1 VQSQAGQ
8 ANAEPST
15 DRQSALRWVVLGTKP
30 EGRSILREALNRIGV
45 RMPSLVAAPSS
56 TSLEHADAVLIDG
69 ESYGKALP
77 WVVECAL
84 AATRAPI
91 LIVGGS
97 GELVQSGSPR
107 VFVTHA
113 DGVPGEVTR
122 LLHDIVTHL
131 IASS

>member
-1 VQSQAGQ
+1 MEPQASQAHE
-8 ANAEPST
+8 APST
-15 DRQSALRWVVLGTKP
+15 DRQSALRYVVLGTKP
-30 EGRSILREALNRIGV
+30 EGRSNLSEALSRIGV
-45 RMPSLVAAPSS
+45 RMPRLVADPSS

-84 AATRAPI
+84 AATQAPI
-91 LIVGGS
+91 LIVGGT

-107 VFVTHA
+107 VFVTSA
-113 DGVPGEVTR
+113 DDVPAEVTR

-131 IASS
+131 VANS